1 MSRTTYGMFHGRCV
15 FWLYD
20 HQQVATHPVLL
31 WTLGDPRPPSEEKRG
46 EMPSTLYEGSTLARA
61 AEATTKLRAEIDQL
75 WCDSISADDDLVSER
90 LVAVSHA
97 IQRVFN
103 LLEQSPVI
111 G

>member
-1 MSRTTYGMFHGRCV
+1 MSP
-15 FWLYD
+15 YD
-20 HQQVATHPVLL
+20 HQQVVTHTVLL
-31 WTLGDPRPPSEEKRG
+31 WTLGDPHPPSEEKRG
-46 EMPSTLYEGSTLARA
+46 RMPSTAYEGSTLARA

-103 LLEQSPVI
+103 LLEQRPVI